1 MKRVRHVGI
10 SCCGG
15 PDAAPCDS
23 GQPTCRIWDTPQA
36 CDRVAFERNV
46 CRVIDRSVLSRMDL
60 PDAVQREL
68 ILRNRLLPSRWDYL
82 ALATEHASVEEALR
96 PLIRRGP
103 SGAVANVVLSDKGWR
118 GVRPLHLMALSD
130 RVLYRALVEL
140 TGAALPEHLRHRSLL
155 RSFGRRRWTY
165 RAASRSTRG

>member
-10 SCCGG
+10 SCRGWS
-15 PDAAPCDS
+15 DADPCDS
-23 GQPTCRIWDTPQA
+23 GQQTRRIWDTPQA

-60 PDAVQREL
+60 PGAVEREL
-68 ILRNRLLPSRWDYL
+68 ILRNRRLPSRWDYL

-103 SGAVANVVLSDKGWR
+103 SGG
-118 GVRPLHLMALSD
+118 
-130 RVLYRALVEL
+130 
-140 TGAALPEHLRHRSLL
+140 
-155 RSFGRRRWTY
+155 
-165 RAASRSTRG
+165 

>member
-10 SCCGG
+10 SCRGW
-15 PDAAPCDS
+15 PDADPCDS
-23 GQPTCRIWDTPQA
+23 GQQTRRIWDTPQA
-36 CDRVAFERNV
+36 RDRVAFERNV

-60 PDAVQREL
+60 PGAVEREL

-103 SGAVANVVLSDKGWR
+103 SGG
-118 GVRPLHLMALSD
+118 
-130 RVLYRALVEL
+130 
-140 TGAALPEHLRHRSLL
+140 
-155 RSFGRRRWTY
+155 
-165 RAASRSTRG
+165 